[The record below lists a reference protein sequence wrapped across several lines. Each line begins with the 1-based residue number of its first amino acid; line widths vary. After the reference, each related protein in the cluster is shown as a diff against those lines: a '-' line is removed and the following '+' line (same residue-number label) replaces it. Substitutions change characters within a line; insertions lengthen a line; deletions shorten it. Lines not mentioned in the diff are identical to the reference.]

1 MQLTADRRC
10 AIFGL
15 PERPGVCAGFMA
27 EREVCGDSAEEAVRI
42 LGWWEQATACGGDIK
57 KPAEAGFFMQL
68 DYLFG

>member
-42 LGWWEQATACGGDIK
+42 LGWWEQATAC
-57 KPAEAGFFMQL
+57 
-68 DYLFG
+68 